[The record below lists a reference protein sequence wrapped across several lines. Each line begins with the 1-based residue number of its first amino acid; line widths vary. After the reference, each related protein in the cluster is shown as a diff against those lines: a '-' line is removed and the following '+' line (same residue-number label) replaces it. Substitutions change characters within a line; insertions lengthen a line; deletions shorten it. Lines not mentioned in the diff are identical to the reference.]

1 MAAATEN
8 ANLKIGF
15 LGLGIMGVAMVRYC
29 LPEPTPNA
37 PMQKSIAWHASN
49 SARLTR
55 KVIKTLLSK
64 QSRSHTLYGIAVML
78 PYIMSCPPLICLC
91 SFIRCAGKEL
101 DESGVQCHCLE
112 PVP

>member
-15 LGLGIMGVAMVRYC
+15 LGLGIMGVAMVRHC

-37 PMQKSIAWHASN
+37 PMHKSPAWHASH
-49 SARLTR
+49 SARLTL
-55 KVIKTLLSK
+55 KVMETPLSK

-78 PYIMSCPPLICLC
+78 PYIMCCPPLICLC
-91 SFIRCAGKEL
+91 SFIWWCRQGT
-101 DESGVQCHCLE
+101 
-112 PVP
+112 